1 MGTGEKGRH
10 SFGRAA
16 SPGYRAEVL
25 EVLTSILANRPEITR
40 GKMFGF
46 PAFYTA
52 GKLFACVYG
61 DGVGLK
67 LPQDTVR
74 QLEGKPGI
82 TPFQPYGKPKM
93 REWIHIRRDPAS
105 TFSKDAS
112 LLKASITFVG
122 RAAAPSRRPRGT
134 KHPARPASQ

>member
-1 MGTGEKGRH
+1 MGTSEKESHLSGRQ
-10 SFGRAA
+10 A
-16 SPGYRAEVL
+16 SPGYRADVL
-25 EVLTSILANRPEITR
+25 EVLARLLAERPEVTQ

-67 LPQDTVR
+67 LPQEMVR
-74 QLEGKPGI
+74 GLEGRPGI

-93 REWIHIRRDPAS
+93 REWILVWHQQA
-105 TFSKDAS
+105 DAYAMDAH
-112 LLKASITFVG
+112 LLAASIDFVADIG
-122 RAAAPSRRPRGT
+122 HSRGVTRPQKRI
-134 KHPARPASQ
+134 